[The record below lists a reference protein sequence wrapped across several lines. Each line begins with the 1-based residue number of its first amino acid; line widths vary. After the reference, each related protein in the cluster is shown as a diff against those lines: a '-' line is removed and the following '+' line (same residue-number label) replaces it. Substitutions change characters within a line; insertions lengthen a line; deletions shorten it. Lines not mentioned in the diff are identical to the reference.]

1 VFCIVVVLV
10 GAVGIEHDPIFLS
23 PTISRRCNRLPNP
36 IADSADYSTDLNGRV
51 ESFCSSIFLG
61 SQKQA
66 APKSNGR
73 FVGATCVVRE
83 EPRKQKLRSCRAQE
97 LAQSRVQENELQWK
111 RAFTESAR
119 IGMRSKL
126 RITQSLR
133 TTRNARPRGDRR
145 VRPSVPVDTPLRPR
159 RIREPRPRL
168 PWKEDRWA

>member
-73 FVGATCVVRE
+73 FVGATCKAE
-83 EPRKQKLRSCRAQE
+83 AAKLPAQE